1 MPTYTLDP
9 LGCWVLIE
17 YWSISKVFKYIDMGN
32 TPFPGMSNINES
44 WKNNNKPENATEHSI
59 SDVFSGNNDASQQ
72 HVENVGPI
80 PGGNYLIGNQGGGA
94 MSLVKKLGT
103 HYMVLTATGVIH
115 TQIFQY
121 KIQTAGQQQ
130 EVDLIYIRVLRV
142 MVA

>member
-1 MPTYTLDP
+1 
-9 LGCWVLIE
+9 
-17 YWSISKVFKYIDMGN
+17 
-32 TPFPGMSNINES
+32 
-44 WKNNNKPENATEHSI
+44 
-59 SDVFSGNNDASQQ
+59 
-72 HVENVGPI
+72 
-80 PGGNYLIGNQGGGA
+80 